1 MIERSI
7 KLDKGNIDYTLKVS
21 RRAKY
26 MRLSVHHDGRCIVT
40 TPRGV
45 PQSIIERFLIQKS
58 AWLISKIE
66 YFLNFKGV
74 VFKTR
79 KEERDD
85 YLKYKDEALK
95 IVEDRIDYFNKFYNH
110 KWNKIFIKNQKTRW
124 GSCSRKGNL
133 NFNYKIALLPTK
145 SADYIIIHELC
156 HLGEFNHSHK
166 FWELVSLSMPDYKEV
181 RNSLKENTL
190 RLK

>member
-1 MIERSI
+1 MQKFIMIQKR
-7 KLDKGNIDYTLKVS
+7 KIDYDLKVS
-21 RRAKY
+21 KRAKY
-26 MRLSVHHDGRCIVT
+26 MRLAVHHDGRCIVT

-45 PQSIIERFLIQKS
+45 SQSIIERFLIQKS
-58 AWLISKIE
+58 AWIISKIE
-66 YFLNFKGV
+66 YFLNFKGII
-74 VFKTR
+74 FKSR

-85 YLKYKDEALK
+85 YLKYKDAAFK
-95 IVEDRIDYFNKFYNH
+95 IVKDRIEYFNKFYNH

-133 NFNYKIALLPTK
+133 NFNYKIALLPSK

-166 FWELVSLSMPDYKEV
+166 FWELVSIAMPDYKEV
-181 RNSLKENTL
+181 RSDIKRNNLNHK
-190 RLK
+190 